1 MLLKIIVELYI
12 TMRIILCKWM
22 DGNQRNIQKAY
33 VGTCMKT
40 GVLCNLIA
48 IALLVYV
55 LAVCISIH
63 NIIHY
68 I

>member
-1 MLLKIIVELYI
+1 MGIAHYNEDYPMQV
-12 TMRIILCKWM
+12 
-22 DGNQRNIQKAY
+22 DGWKSTQHSKAY

-68 I
+68 NIWSYV

>member
-12 TMRIILCKWM
+12 TMRILCKWM

-40 GVLCNLIA
+40 VLCNLIA

-55 LAVCISIH
+55 LAVCISRH

-68 I
+68 NI

>member
-40 GVLCNLIA
+40 VLCNLIA
-48 IALLVYV
+48 IPLLVYV
-55 LAVCISIH
+55 LAVCISRH

-68 I
+68 NI